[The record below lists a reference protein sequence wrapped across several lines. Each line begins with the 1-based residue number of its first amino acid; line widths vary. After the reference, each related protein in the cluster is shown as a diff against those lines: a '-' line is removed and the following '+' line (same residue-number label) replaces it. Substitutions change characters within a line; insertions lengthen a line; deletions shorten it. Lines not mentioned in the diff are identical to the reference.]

1 MMKFCQDWRN
11 QHNASEILSFKEEKE
26 FGHSKIIST
35 YGNSSLMSPPI
46 QIKNMSESSL
56 GKRASINI
64 LLPDVSKMNT
74 LEKNFRRLIDD
85 VDTILQEHILR
96 FPNIIWQGSIPRQS
110 EQILTRRFQT
120 VFEYDKYTQTSIPIC
135 DIMKCEAFR
144 KDIPIYDKRG
154 RHIDNIS
161 CESNPVNDQNCQVQL
176 VYDGSTIK
184 KTGLY
189 QNNWIVVGIFLI

>member
-1 MMKFCQDWRN
+1 MKKVRQDWRI
-11 QHNASEILSFKEEKE
+11 QHNATEILSFKEEKE
-26 FGHSKIIST
+26 FGHSKIIAT
-35 YGNSSLMSPPI
+35 YNNSILMSPPL
-46 QIKNMSESSL
+46 QIKNMSENSID
-56 GKRASINI
+56 KRASIHI
-64 LLPDVSKMNT
+64 LMPNSSRMNT
-74 LEKNFRRLIDD
+74 LEKNFMRLIDD

-110 EQILTRRFQT
+110 DQILTRRFQT
-120 VFEYDKYTQTSIPIC
+120 VFEYDKYTQKSIPIC
-135 DIMKCEAFR
+135 DMMKCEAFR

-154 RHIDNIS
+154 RHIDNVS

>member
-1 MMKFCQDWRN
+1 MKVRQDWRI
-11 QHNASEILSFKEEKE
+11 QHNATEILSFREEKE
-26 FGHSKIIST
+26 FGHSKIITT
-35 YGNSSLMSPPI
+35 YDNSILMSPPL
-46 QIKNMSESSL
+46 QIKNMSENSID
-56 GKRASINI
+56 KRAIIHI
-64 LLPDVSKMNT
+64 LMPNSSKMNT
-74 LEKNFRRLIDD
+74 LEKNFMRLIDD

-110 EQILTRRFQT
+110 DQILTRRFQT
-120 VFEYDKYTQTSIPIC
+120 VFEYDKYTQKSIPIC
-135 DIMKCEAFR
+135 DMMKCEAFR

-154 RHIDNIS
+154 RHIDNVS

>member
-1 MMKFCQDWRN
+1 M
-11 QHNASEILSFKEEKE
+11 QHNATEILSFKEEKE
-26 FGHSKIIST
+26 FGHSKIITT
-35 YGNSSLMSPPI
+35 YENSSLMSPSV
-46 QIKNMSESSL
+46 QIKNMSENSL
-56 GKRASINI
+56 NKRASIHI
-64 LLPDVSKMNT
+64 VMPDVSRMNT

-120 VFEYDKYTQTSIPIC
+120 VVEYDIPIC
-135 DIMKCEAFR
+135 DMMKCEAFR

-154 RHIDNIS
+154 RHIDNVS

-176 VYDGSTIK
+176 VYDGSTIR

>member
-1 MMKFCQDWRN
+1 MMKVRQDWRI
-11 QHNASEILSFKEEKE
+11 QHNATEILSFREEKE
-26 FGHSKIIST
+26 FGQSKIIAT
-35 YGNSSLMSPPI
+35 YDNSCLMSPPL
-46 QIKNMSESSL
+46 QIKNMSENSID
-56 GKRASINI
+56 KRASIHI
-64 LLPDVSKMNT
+64 LMPNSSRMNT

-110 EQILTRRFQT
+110 DQILTRRFQT
-120 VFEYDKYTQTSIPIC
+120 VFEYDKYTQKSIPIC
-135 DIMKCEAFR
+135 DMMKCEAFR

-154 RHIDNIS
+154 RHIDNVS

>member
-1 MMKFCQDWRN
+1 MMKVRQDWRM
-11 QHNASEILSFKEEKE
+11 QHNATEILSFKEEKE
-26 FGHSKIIST
+26 FGHSKIITT
-35 YGNSSLMSPPI
+35 YENSSLMSPSV
-46 QIKNMSESSL
+46 QIKNMSENSL
-56 GKRASINI
+56 NKRASIHI
-64 LLPDVSKMNT
+64 VMPDVSRMNT

-120 VFEYDKYTQTSIPIC
+120 VFEYDIPIC
-135 DIMKCEAFR
+135 DMMKCEAFR

-154 RHIDNIS
+154 RHIDNVS

>member
-1 MMKFCQDWRN
+1 MMKVRQDWRM
-11 QHNASEILSFKEEKE
+11 QHNATEILSFKEEKE
-26 FGHSKIIST
+26 FGHSKIITT
-35 YGNSSLMSPPI
+35 YENSSLMSPSV
-46 QIKNMSESSL
+46 QIKNMSENSL
-56 GKRASINI
+56 NKRASIHI
-64 LLPDVSKMNT
+64 VMPDVSRMNT

-120 VFEYDKYTQTSIPIC
+120 VVEYDIPIC
-135 DIMKCEAFR
+135 DMMKCEAFR

-154 RHIDNIS
+154 RHIDNVS

-176 VYDGSTIK
+176 VYDGSTIR